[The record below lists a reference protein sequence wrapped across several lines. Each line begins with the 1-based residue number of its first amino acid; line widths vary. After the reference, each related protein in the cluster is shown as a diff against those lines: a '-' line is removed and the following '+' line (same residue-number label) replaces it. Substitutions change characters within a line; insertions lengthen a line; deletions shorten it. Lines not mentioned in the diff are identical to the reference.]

1 MKVLQEE
8 LERCGGEITKRDEEN
23 VKLAQRCKELE
34 EERVKQL
41 RISNAHQTQM
51 EKFKKQNEEL
61 SQKLTQSELQ
71 ASALRKENDSMKKDL
86 KKSQLE
92 QGQLEVKMNRHVEEI
107 DKLKVE
113 LSKQLLGKKDTSD
126 QEKSKVEHLS
136 AENKRLQKQKQE
148 LIQAFRK
155 QMKLIDV
162 LKRQKMHLEAAKVL
176 QFAEQEF
183 LSALE
188 WQNASPMDSLRH
200 PTGTSGAG
208 GSKMPSKVS
217 SAGSSRPPSAPKTN
231 KTGSIGG
238 GGGGANIKM
247 RSNSDRQLSSREDSS
262 HLHELNG
269 EDSQYANGDIIDD
282 YDDLNDAASEF
293 ASRR

>member
-1 MKVLQEE
+1 MQEE
-8 LERCGGEITKRDEEN
+8 LERCGVEITKRDEEN

-41 RISNAHQTQM
+41 RISNAHQSQM

-61 SQKLTQSELQ
+61 NQKLTQSELQ
-71 ASALRKENDSMKKDL
+71 ANALRKENDSMKKEF
-86 KKSQLE
+86 KKSQIE
-92 QGQLEVKMNRHVEEI
+92 HGQLEVKVNRQIEEI

-113 LSKQLLGKKDTSD
+113 LSKQMIGKKDSNE
-126 QEKSKVEHLS
+126 QEKSKIEHLS

-148 LIQAFRK
+148 LVQAFRK

-200 PTGTSGAG
+200 PTSN
-208 GSKMPSKVS
+208 SKMPSKVS
-217 SAGSSRPPSAPKTN
+217 SAGSSRPPSAPKAHAKN
-231 KTGSIGG
+231 AGSL
-238 GGGGANIKM
+238 KM
-247 RSNSDRQLSSREDSS
+247 RSNSDRQLSSREENSS
-262 HLHELNG
+262 NNHLHELNG
-269 EDSQYANGDIIDD
+269 DDEHQYSNGDIIDD
-282 YDDLNDAASEF
+282 DDDLNDAASEL
-293 ASRR
+293 ANRR

>member
-1 MKVLQEE
+1 MKAKLKVMQEE
-8 LERCGGEITKRDEEN
+8 LERCGSEITKRDEEN

-41 RISNAHQTQM
+41 RISNSHQTQM
-51 EKFKKQNEEL
+51 EKFRKQNEEL
-61 SQKLTQSELQ
+61 NQKLTQSELQ
-71 ASALRKENDSMKKDL
+71 ASALRKENDTMKKDL

-92 QGQLEVKMNRHVEEI
+92 QGQLEVKLNRQVEEI

-113 LSKQLLGKKDTSD
+113 LSKQLLGKKDTSE
-126 QEKSKVEHLS
+126 QEKSKIEHLT

-200 PTGTSGAG
+200 ASS
-208 GSKMPSKVS
+208 GSKMPSKVN
-217 SAGSSRPPSAPKTN
+217 SAGSSRPPSAPKTHSKN
-231 KTGSIGG
+231 AGSL
-238 GGGGANIKM
+238 KV
-247 RSNSDRQLSSREDSS
+247 RSNSDRQLSSREDSTINNT

-269 EDSQYANGDIIDD
+269 DEGENHYANGDIIDD